1 MYIVANGN
9 TTNATIHANSQAN
22 KKAKMTRSAKMTLD
36 LTTIPIPRATAIKF
50 LRYSF
55 FKPWKNEYRK
65 NFIAVAL
72 GIGIVVKS
80 SVIFADLVILA
91 FLLACELACIVALV
105 VLPFAT
111 IYMLFL

>member
-1 MYIVANGN
+1 MNFYAKLPLLFAKFWFFDAPSGLG
-9 TTNATIHANSQAN
+9 SYFFSFN
-22 KKAKMTRSAKMTLD
+22 KA
-36 LTTIPIPRATAIKF
+36 F
-50 LRYSF
+50 LELFSLGLLLRTF